1 MNQEM
6 ERQKS
11 VELTKKL
18 ADMEG
23 RRPRLYMADMEEDHS
38 KEERKLAAT
47 TFADG
52 GWDVDVG
59 SMETPED
66 TARHAIENDVHF
78 IYFSTD
84 SPHRV
89 HLTVELERALTLQ
102 GRDDIL
108 IAVQQ
113 GEEKEKEK
121 EKEKETLFRYGIAA
135 VFPKDYP
142 LEQAGLTMLGLLM
155 ARMEDEND

>member
-1 MNQEM
+1 MDLQ
-6 ERQKS
+6 
-11 VELTKKL
+11 
-18 ADMEG
+18 
-23 RRPRLYMADMEEDHS
+23 
-38 KEERKLAAT
+38 RKLAAT

-89 HLTVELERALTLQ
+89 RLTVDLERALTLQ

-108 IAVQQ
+108 IALQQ
-113 GEEKEKEK
+113 GEEKEKD
-121 EKEKETLFRYGIAA
+121 TLFRYGIAA

-155 ARMEDEND
+155 AQMEDESD

>member
-66 TARHAIENDVHF
+66 TARHA
-78 IYFSTD
+78 

-89 HLTVELERALTLQ
+89 RLTVELERALTLQ

-113 GEEKEKEK
+113 GE

-155 ARMEDEND
+155 AQMEDEND

>member
-89 HLTVELERALTLQ
+89 RLTVELERALTLQ

-108 IAVQQ
+108 IALQQ
-113 GEEKEKEK
+113 GEEQ
-121 EKEKETLFRYGIAA
+121 EKETLFRYGIAA

-155 ARMEDEND
+155 AQMEDEND

>member
-1 MNQEM
+1 MVRAVALREITLD
-6 ERQKS
+6 RQ
-11 VELTKKL
+11 
-18 ADMEG
+18 
-23 RRPRLYMADMEEDHS
+23 
-38 KEERKLAAT
+38 RKLAAT

-89 HLTVELERALTLQ
+89 RLTVELERALTLQ

-113 GEEKEKEK
+113 GE

-155 ARMEDEND
+155 AQMEDEND

>member
-23 RRPRLYMADMEEDHS
+23 RRPRLYMA
-38 KEERKLAAT
+38 ERKLAAT

-89 HLTVELERALTLQ
+89 RLTVELERALTLQ

-113 GEEKEKEK
+113 GE

-155 ARMEDEND
+155 AQMEDEND

>member
-38 KEERKLAAT
+38 KEERKMAAT

-113 GEEKEKEK
+113 GEEKEKE
-121 EKEKETLFRYGIAA
+121 TLFRYGIAA

-155 ARMEDEND
+155 AQMEDENE